1 MSEREGPTHH
11 HGLDTAVVY
20 ISRHIE
26 ERIRLRDLSA
36 AAGVSIRTLGY
47 LFLQA
52 YGTTPMAFVKQQRL
66 NSLLVAKPIAK
77 LSKRKNKNKARRLL
91 EQANP
96 STATVGGIARRCG
109 FTHMGQF
116 SLDYKR
122 SMGEL
127 PSDTLHRTL
136 RRSSKARSREGW
148 MEPL

>member
-11 HGLDTAVVY
+11 HGLNTAVVY

-36 AAGVSIRTLGY
+36 AAGVSVRTLGY
-47 LFLQA
+47 LFLQT

-66 NSLLVAKPIAK
+66 N
-77 LSKRKNKNKARRLL
+77 KARRLL
-91 EQANP
+91 EQADP

-136 RRSSKARSREGW
+136 RRGAKAKSREGW